1 MSDIAAY
8 ASLFVVSLG
17 AATILP
23 LQSEA
28 VLTGLLLTRAYPDWV
43 LVIVATTGNTLGS
56 LINWYL
62 GHSIESFR
70 HKRWFPVRPELLE
83 KAQALYIRRGQWTL
97 LLSWVPVIGDP
108 LTVMAGM
115 MHLPWPRFLAIVAP
129 AKASRYLVVV
139 WLVS

>member
-129 AKASRYLVVV
+129 AKASRYLVLV

>member
-1 MSDIAAY
+1 MADIAVY
-8 ASLFVVSLG
+8 ASLFLVSLG

-43 LVIVATTGNTLGS
+43 LVVVATTGNTLGS

-70 HKRWFPVRPELLE
+70 NKRWFPVRPELLE
-83 KAQALYIRRGQWTL
+83 KAQALYVRRGQWML
-97 LLSWVPVIGDP
+97 LFSWVPIIGDA
-108 LTVMAGM
+108 LTVIAGV
-115 MHLPWPRFLAIVAP
+115 MHLPWPRFLAIVAL
-129 AKASRYLVVV
+129 AKASRYVVLV

>member
-1 MSDIAAY
+1 MFDIAAY
-8 ASLFVVSLG
+8 VSLFLVSLG

-43 LVIVATTGNTLGS
+43 LVVVATTGNTLGS

-83 KAQALYIRRGQWTL
+83 KAQALYVRRGQWML
-97 LLSWVPVIGDP
+97 LFSWVPIIGDA
-108 LTVMAGM
+108 LTVIAGV
-115 MHLPWPRFLAIVAP
+115 MHLPWPRFLAIVAL
-129 AKASRYLVVV
+129 AKASRYVVLV

>member
-108 LTVMAGM
+108 LTVIAGM

-129 AKASRYLVVV
+129 AKASRYLVLV